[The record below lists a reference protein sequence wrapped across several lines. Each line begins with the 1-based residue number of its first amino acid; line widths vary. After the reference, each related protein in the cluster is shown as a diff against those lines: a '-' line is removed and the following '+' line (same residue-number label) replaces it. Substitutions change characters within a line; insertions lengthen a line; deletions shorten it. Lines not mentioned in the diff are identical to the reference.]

1 MEYVYNKGYQ
11 FSCEHQLL
19 KKNCMTYCK
28 HFKHKDLVIETKS
41 FDVATPVKEIMD
53 WANDCSGKL
62 ILTIDESSVDNTAF

>member
-1 MEYVYNKGYQ
+1 M
-11 FSCEHQLL
+11 
-19 KKNCMTYCK
+19 KKFKTYTK
-28 HFKHKDLVIETKS
+28 IIAIKERSAGNDSVGDMWIETKS